1 MAGPHEREHR
11 RDIGRVRRAL
21 EREEEDLES
30 PPRMSAAKVTT
41 AQFREL
47 APSVRART
55 SVGAGKLARLD
66 DDAAFSPEQALA
78 YSSWL
83 LDPRRVDRR
92 AESGPEAEGALA
104 SAFAFIEEVR
114 DARPLPGHLRVRLE
128 EELGVDLASVRIYTD
143 DRAAQAAA
151 ELRAQAFTIGDN
163 IYFAA
168 GAYDPFSEA
177 GLALLA
183 HEVAHV
189 AQQRRDAA
197 PIGDRRVSR
206 ADDAHEREAE
216 SFARDFVGARTTR
229 SKDPASVVNRMR
241 AGGERIPLPFREEL
255 EQHFQQPLDF
265 VEVYAGESAK
275 IACELLSA
283 GAFAV
288 RGIVALSEP
297 TPRREQLLHELAHI
311 VQMGGGHGRRAP
323 DRLGFATLRV
333 SQESDAAEVDARAVA
348 AGAQVQTSAD
358 PDVIHRDTTGTGA
371 DTGTP
376 EEKWTLQNAADAF
389 RDKFV
394 KTLTLRNK
402 GDDDY
407 YFYIDDNS
415 EPGGRWR
422 YEVSSVDTFQLAAY
436 QRAIGHVTEKDK
448 KKSAKDLIALRDS
461 PAHWKSI
468 GLTHVAPG
476 TPSKDSRR
484 WAYIDPND
492 KKIAADVRYV
502 FEEERSKPD
511 PRKQWQAY
519 CDAVD
524 VCHTKGSLLAF
535 KQVSFKPGGPAY
547 AFTGKRLFAPT
558 LEECKLFRGEIE
570 KAILADDQ
578 FSVKPKSWWKR
589 YYDHVARPAKLP
601 QGLVGEIFKN
611 LVKRDLQEFNCS
623 EDEAFFY
630 DDGFNTKSGL
640 RRADGYFSLNGAQIL
655 LEAKSGQADGPGNDD
670 NGELALQAKD
680 YARILAEGI
689 PAYHPTDAKDRGPF
703 TSIIYTFQ
711 TPQIA
716 AKWAGKLKTWF
727 GAQFD
732 KVVILPPPDS
742 IGTVQA
748 TTNPTFEIPLTDKTA
763 TTHHL
768 TKPPFVHGGMQVRE
782 AVIKT
787 KAPGSAELA
796 TGGSLTYGINLG
808 DKVVHS
814 ETDAKKTLTPE
825 AGSKARFDSKVEGLQ
840 TSLTKIFRRVKTEA
854 QLIDG
859 GVKATLT
866 VTPGPS
872 GVPGLD
878 IVEQTQI
885 VVTYTNDTLQVS
897 GTVGL
902 QDATKKFTGTVKVGY
917 AAGQWTFEGT
927 ATIPPGMVEGLS
939 GFTAKVKYDAGAWSI
954 GVDSVSYEKS
964 FKAITF
970 KGTASGVE
978 YDINKGAFGGLVRI
992 QADLGMFGTAS
1003 ATAVLE
1009 DNKLKKAQLSYDSP
1023 TLKYPAKS
1031 SQPTFT
1037 GTIGGTLDYENEK
1050 FSGQIRGTAELVAPM
1065 LTKLGNPDGAGLAVD
1080 VEVDGDGSYS
1090 GTISA
1095 TKPIMFG
1102 EHFRIP
1108 SLSATLK
1115 KDGSV
1120 NAAFSLEV
1128 VKFKYLDEAR
1138 IGCAI
1143 DQDGLRITAVDFSKT
1158 FGDPA
1163 TDRISGDIYL
1173 RYQEGGDL
1181 KIGGNLAVQIRKGFV
1196 AKGGFTYDFK
1206 TAKLDAK
1213 LTTEEIDLIKMAPV
1227 NKTLFEIS
1235 RKIPIINVY
1244 GLGVYIDIGFDL
1256 AFNMDFNLKMK
1267 PTISL
1272 EKMSLDTFDYESVNA
1287 QIELIGSL
1295 IAQLTGT
1302 PKVGLGIFVLSPDL
1316 LSGGGGV
1323 KVPITG
1329 KMELKPS
1336 GSFMLKYSPK
1346 GGIEGGAKLGLG
1358 MTFGITGAV
1367 LPYAEF
1373 SVLKDMWNPKW
1384 TGEPL
1389 ASFTL
1394 MKPRDLLNLELDL
1407 GGDLSKP
1414 IDAKPPEKDAAAPA
1428 KEVTGD
1434 RVFKNKPEENQRVTP
1449 IEKPAEASQ
1458 MPYGPGKDSP
1468 AFNTDMLTD
1477 KLKDFGP
1484 MKALDKILKT
1494 AGEMWDKIKGSLGY
1508 IAKIVTNWFN
1518 GSVDAMEGV
1527 IRGIG
1532 EKGLVRY
1539 LGDVV
1544 KQKIGDTAY
1553 GIIQPLFEKFAT
1565 IEDKMMSILSDPL
1578 PTSPGEAVNWIWG
1591 LLQKLL
1597 GIGWG
1602 SIFELASAVGTVAGN
1617 LAGQM
1622 GNLLKLTVEGAQLG
1636 VKRHQYWVGVPFVE
1650 ALQHKFYAATQY
1662 KINIQGV
1669 GLFVGPS
1676 PVPNPLDAPGL
1687 VLYEVF
1693 ENYAVPHNG
1702 DPARDR
1708 WK

>member
-11 RDIGRVRRAL
+11 RDRGSVRRAW
-21 EREEEDLES
+21 ERDEADVDV
-30 PPRMSAAKVTT
+30 PPRMSPAKVTT
-41 AQFREL
+41 AQLREL
-47 APSVRART
+47 PPSVRARA
-55 SVGAGKLARLD
+55 SVGPGKLALLD
-66 DDAAFSPEQALA
+66 DDAAISPAQALA
-78 YSSWL
+78 YSAWL
-83 LDPRRVDRR
+83 LEPRRVDRR
-92 AESGPEAEGALA
+92 AEHGAEAEGALA
-104 SAFAFIEEVR
+104 SAFTFLEDVR
-114 DARPLPGHLRVRLE
+114 DAQPLPRHLLARFE
-128 EELGVDLASVRIYTD
+128 EELGVDLSRVRIYTD

-168 GAYDPFSEA
+168 GAYAPFSEA
-177 GLALLA
+177 GVELLA

-206 ADDAHEREAE
+206 TDDAHEREAD
-216 SFARDFVGARTTR
+216 SFARDFVEARATR
-229 SKDPASVVNRMR
+229 SKDPASVVNQMR
-241 AGGERIPLPFREEL
+241 SRGGRIPLPFREDL
-255 EQHFQQPLDF
+255 EAHFQQPLDF

-323 DRLGFATLRV
+323 DRLGYATLRV
-333 SQESDAAEVDARAVA
+333 SRESDEAEVDARAVA
-348 AGAQVQTSAD
+348 AGAQVQASAD
-358 PDVIHRDTTGTGA
+358 PNVIHRDTPGS
-371 DTGTP
+371 DTGKP

-394 KTLTLRNK
+394 KTLTLRSK

-407 YFYIDDNS
+407 YFYIDDSS

-436 QRAIGHVTEKDK
+436 QRAIGHVTEQDK
-448 KKSAKDLIALRDS
+448 KKSAKDLVNLRGS
-461 PAHWKSI
+461 AHWKSI

-476 TPSKDSRR
+476 AVTKDSRR

-492 KKIAADVRYV
+492 QKIAKDVKYV

-511 PRKQWQAY
+511 PHKQWQAY
-519 CDAVD
+519 CDAVET
-524 VCHTKGSLLAF
+524 CHSKGSMRAF

-547 AFTGKRLFAPT
+547 AFTGKRLMAPT
-558 LEECKLFRGEIE
+558 LDECKLFRAEIE
-570 KAILADDQ
+570 KAVLADKQ
-578 FSVKPKSWWKR
+578 FAWRPKSWWKV
-589 YYDHVARPAKLP
+589 YYDHVAKPAKLP
-601 QGLVGEIFKN
+601 QGLAGEIFKN
-611 LVKRDLQEFNCS
+611 LVKRDIQGVTFGEG
-623 EDEAFFY
+623 EAFFH
-630 DDGFNTKSGL
+630 DDAFKTKSTI
-640 RRADGYFSLNGAQIL
+640 RRADGFSLNGAQIL
-655 LEAKSGQADGPGNDD
+655 LEAKSGQAEGPGNDD

-689 PAYHPTDAKDRGPF
+689 PAYHPTDAKGQGPF
-703 TSIIYTFQ
+703 TSIVYTFQ

-716 AKWAGKLKTWF
+716 AKWVGKLKVWF

-742 IGTVQA
+742 IGTVEA
-748 TTNPTFEIPLTDKTA
+748 TTNPTFRIPLTDKTT

-782 AVIKT
+782 AIIKT
-787 KAPGSAELA
+787 KAPGSAELT
-796 TGGSLTYGINLG
+796 TGSSLTYGINLG

-814 ETDAKKTLTPE
+814 ETDAKKTLIPE
-825 AGSKARFDSKVEGLQ
+825 AGSKARFDSKVEGLE

-854 QLIDG
+854 QIIDG

-878 IVEQTQI
+878 IVEPTQ
-885 VVTYTNDTLQVS
+885 VVVIYTNDTLQVT
-897 GTVGL
+897 GTIGL
-902 QDATKKFTGTVKVGY
+902 QDSKKKFTGSVKVGY
-917 AAGQWTFEGT
+917 AAGQWSFEGT

-978 YDINKGAFGGLVRI
+978 YDIDKGAFGGLVRL

-1009 DNKLKKAQLSYDSP
+1009 NNKLKKAQLSYDSP

-1065 LTKLGNPDGAGLAVD
+1065 LKKLGNPEGAGLAVD
-1080 VEVDGDGSYS
+1080 VEVAPDGSYS
-1090 GTISA
+1090 GTIAS

-1120 NAAFSLEV
+1120 SAEFSLEV

-1143 DQDGLRITAVDFSKT
+1143 DKDGFRITAVNFSKA

-1163 TDRISGDIYL
+1163 KDRISGDIYL

-1227 NKTLFEIS
+1227 HKTLFEIS

-1244 GLGVYIDIGFDL
+1244 GIGVYIDIGFNL
-1256 AFNMDFNLKMK
+1256 AFDMDFNLKMK
-1267 PTISL
+1267 PTITL
-1272 EKMSLDTFDYESVNA
+1272 DQMSLDTFDYESLTA

-1302 PKVGLGIFVLSPDL
+1302 PKAGLGIFILSPDL

-1329 KMELKPS
+1329 KMEIKPS

-1346 GGIEGGAKLGLG
+1346 GGVEGGAKLGLG
-1358 MTFGITGAV
+1358 MSFGITGAV

-1394 MKPRDLLNLELDL
+1394 MKPRDLLNLKIDL

-1414 IDAKPPEKDAAAPA
+1414 IEPKPPEKDAAAPA
-1428 KEVTGD
+1428 QEVTGD
-1434 RVFKNKPEENQRVTP
+1434 HVFKNKPEENLRDTP
-1449 IEKPAEASQ
+1449 VEKPAAASQ
-1458 MPYGPGKDSP
+1458 MPADPGKDSP
-1468 AFNTDMLTD
+1468 AFSTDTLLG

-1484 MKALDKILKT
+1484 MKSLDKILKA

-1508 IAKIVTNWFN
+1508 IAKIVANWFN
-1518 GSVDAMEGV
+1518 GAVDMMESV

-1544 KQKIGDTAY
+1544 KQKIGATAY
-1553 GIIQPLFEKFAT
+1553 GIVEPLFEKFAT

-1591 LLQKLL
+1591 LLKKLL

-1602 SIFELASAVGTVAGN
+1602 SIFEVASAVRAVAGN

-1622 GNLLKLTVEGAQLG
+1622 GNLLKLSVEGTQLG
-1636 VKRHQYWVGVPFVE
+1636 VRRHEYWVGVPLIG
-1650 ALQHKFYAATQY
+1650 ALQHHFYAATEY
-1662 KINIQGV
+1662 KINIQGM
-1669 GLFVGPS
+1669 GIKVGPS
-1676 PVPNPLDAPGL
+1676 SVLTPRDAPGL

-1693 ENYAVPHNG
+1693 EDHGVPHNG